1 MFICITQKIFL
12 NKNSNDHIFHL
23 LSAMHVLGT
32 LIFSKLVLLNVLK
45 AELSGVSWI
54 WGRAD
59 SRPYS
64 VSWSHQKELGA
75 QRQAIAQCPHP
86 CLHPETHFRIPLSS
100 LNVGIFT
107 LVLNTSCA
115 FKGF

>member
-1 MFICITQKIFL
+1 
-12 NKNSNDHIFHL
+12 
-23 LSAMHVLGT
+23 MHVLGT
-32 LIFSKLVLLNVLK
+32 LIFSKLVLLNMLK

-59 SRPYS
+59 ARPYS
-64 VSWSHQKELGA
+64 VSWSHQK
-75 QRQAIAQCPHP
+75 AIARCPHL
-86 CLHPETHFRIPLSS
+86 CLHLETHFRIPLSS